1 MTTRLSTRL
10 GAREV
15 TIAYDGHTVSTDLD
29 VEVPVGGFTAVVGP
43 NACGKSTLLRCLAR
57 LHRPSH
63 GAVLLDGEDIYRL
76 DTRTVARKVG
86 LLPQSTLVPDRMS
99 VHDLVARGRFPHQGM
114 FRQWSQADRDAVDRA
129 MTLTGVQD
137 LALRPV
143 DQLSGG
149 QRQRVWLALV
159 LAQDTETVLLDEPT
173 TFLDLAHQVE
183 ILRLCRAL
191 NEEQGRTVVAVLHDL
206 NHAARCASHMI
217 VMRDGQVHA
226 TGSPG
231 DIVTEQMVRDV
242 FGLDAVVVADPV
254 AGMPMVVPRDLGEA
268 DPART
273 PSAARGEDSRAA

>member
-1 MTTRLSTRL
+1 MTTWLSTRL
-10 GAREV
+10 SAQEV
-15 TIAYDGHTVSTDLD
+15 TIAYDGYTVSADLD

-63 GAVLLDGEDIYRL
+63 GTVLLDGEDIYRL

-86 LLPQSTLVPDRMS
+86 LLPQSALVPDRMS
-99 VHDLVARGRFPHQGM
+99 VRDLVARGRFPHQGM
-114 FRQWSQADRDAVDRA
+114 FRQWSQADRDAVDGA

-217 VMRDGQVHA
+217 VMRDGQVYA

-231 DIVTEQMVRDV
+231 DIVTEQMVGEV
-242 FGLDAVVVADPV
+242 FGLDAVVMADPV
-254 AGMPMVVPRDLGEA
+254 AGMPMVVPATWGGR
-268 DPART
+268 PR
-273 PSAARGEDSRAA
+273 P